1 MSIEQT
7 VLKDFAKGRNRSSL
21 LKSLV
26 LLALVAHAF
35 IVNAT
40 HFHKPAP
47 PCDLSYL
54 SGPQISEQGSC
65 SDNRHAASDSDCPS
79 CVLQRNFVSDV
90 RLPCPVI
97 DLRPETIAREAFL
110 LEPSLCGPYLVY
122 SSRAPPLA

>member
-7 VLKDFAKGRNRSSL
+7 ILKGFAKGRNRSSL
-21 LKSLV
+21 LKSFA
-26 LLALVAHAF
+26 LLFLVAHAF
-35 IVNAT
+35 IVNTT

-65 SDNRHAASDSDCPS
+65 SDNRHTASDTDCPS

-90 RLPCPVI
+90 RIPCLVI
-97 DLRPETIAREAFL
+97 DLALESIAREAIF
-110 LEPSLCGPYLVY
+110 LEPRLCGTYLVP